1 MMAEYRTGSCGV
13 SSGVGSD
20 SEIMAELAALL
31 RQEIPEGR
39 GSLADSHTN
48 LERVAEYCEA
58 NYFQAENKRI
68 ALEETKNYTTQ
79 SLASVAYQI
88 NTLAYNFLQLLDL
101 QTSQLDEM
109 ESQMNHIA
117 QTVMIHKE
125 KVARREIGVLTAN
138 KMTSRQYKIIAPA
151 NPEKPIKYVRK
162 SIDYTI
168 LDEIGHGVRGGGT
181 PRSKQRGG
189 SQGSVQSLG
198 VASQSSALAATIVG
212 PAPTTKPPTP
222 PQSVRTGTL
231 SKGSREYRTPPA
243 VAPPQVPSHYAPN
256 YPLGHPRR
264 ERGPGYSTLP
274 LHSHTTQHQTLITN
288 HNTMINPGNQHTSP
302 PQVGTVHPL
311 QSHPQTPPPAPPSV
325 TGSTN
330 YIQIQDQHN
339 GMPPPPSPLVGM
351 NSDVGD
357 YTGHHTLPHRL
368 SHQVSRS
375 SGANSPPLPPPP
387 PPENEEHSQFG
398 RPPQS
403 SGAIMPIVPDEED
416 LPGWV
421 PKNYIEKVVAIYD
434 YYADK
439 EDELSFQESSVIYV
453 LKKNDDGWWE
463 GVMDGITGLFPGNY
477 VEPCV

>member
-1 MMAEYRTGSCGV
+1 MLIMAEYRGSDSYRV

-20 SEIMAELAALL
+20 SEVMAELAALL
-31 RQEIPEGR
+31 RHEIPDGR
-39 GSLADSHTN
+39 NNLADSHTN

-101 QTSQLDEM
+101 QTSQLAEM

-138 KMTSRQYKIIAPA
+138 KMTTRQYKIIAPA

-168 LDEIGHGVRGGGT
+168 LDDIGHGVRSGGT

-198 VASQSSALAATIVG
+198 ATSTGSGLTAVIVG

-222 PQSVRTGTL
+222 PQTVRTGTL
-231 SKGSREYRTPPA
+231 SKGTREYRTPPA

-274 LHSHTTQHQTLITN
+274 LHAHTTQHPSHGL
-288 HNTMINPGNQHTSP
+288 QHTSQSATLAQHTLP

-325 TGSTN
+325 TGTTGYVQEHLNS
-330 YIQIQDQHN
+330 
-339 GMPPPPSPLVGM
+339 MPPPPSPLVGA
-351 NSDVGD
+351 GD
-357 YTGHHTLPHRL
+357 MADYGGHHTLPHRL
-368 SHQVSRS
+368 SRRVSRS
-375 SGANSPPLPPPP
+375 SGASSPPLPPPP
-387 PPENEEHSQFG
+387 PPEHDEHSQFG
-398 RPPQS
+398 RPTQS